1 MGVIVTSSFCFIVM
15 CDMGVSNPW
24 MGGRQREYIYSE
36 ERKLTAGREQAIN
49 FSHSRDCLPF
59 Q

>member
-1 MGVIVTSSFCFIVM
+1 MGVIFTSLLCFIVM
-15 CDMGVSNPW
+15 CDMDVSHPW
-24 MGGRQREYIYSE
+24 MGEREREYIYSE
-36 ERKLTAGREQAIN
+36 ENKLAAGREQAIK